1 MKSLYLKILFGC
13 LITLLV
19 SFGAFFV
26 ISTFVARRAAGP
38 RGLIAGIHRW
48 QTAEA
53 VEVYE
58 SGGIE
63 ALRTYFAK
71 LHRFIGEQDY
81 LTDSHGRDV
90 LTGNNLSSLLTLS
103 RADSG
108 PPAEFDGHIVIVNSS
123 QDGRYR
129 FITLAEPP
137 IPLLNLFP
145 FYFLIL
151 VAVALVCWLLALNI
165 ASPLHDLARAV
176 DRFGHGELD
185 VRLKSNR
192 RDEIG
197 GLSRSFDNMADRI
210 GTLVTAERR
219 LLQDVSHELRS
230 PLARLS
236 FAAELTRTAEDRDQ
250 AAARL
255 KKEIG
260 RLAALVGMLVEVTR
274 AEGDP
279 TSAQF
284 EQVRVGDLLCEVV
297 DDCQVEAD
305 ARGCRITLNADHHP
319 TLWGDRELLRR
330 ALENVVRNA
339 IRHTPEDSD
348 VEVEMNS
355 TRETVNICVRDYGPG
370 VPEELLPRIFQ
381 PFFRV
386 DDSRDSAT
394 GGVGLGLAI
403 AKRAVAV
410 HHGSVWAQNGNP
422 GLHVQIE
429 LPQRS

>member
-1 MKSLYLKILFGC
+1 MKSLYLKILLGC
-13 LITLLV
+13 LVTLLV

-26 ISTFVARRAAGP
+26 ISTFVARHAAGP

-58 SGGIE
+58 SRGVEG
-63 ALRTYFAK
+63 LRNYFAK

-81 LTDSHGRDV
+81 LTDSHGKDV
-90 LTGNNLSSLLTLS
+90 LAGSDLSSLLTMA
-103 RADSG
+103 RPGFA
-108 PPAEFDGHIVIVNSS
+108 PPPEIDGHIVIVNSS
-123 QDGRYR
+123 DDGRYR
-129 FITLAEPP
+129 LITLAEPP

-165 ASPLHDLARAV
+165 ATPLRDLSRAV
-176 DRFGHGELD
+176 DRFGRGELD
-185 VRLKSNR
+185 VRLRSRR

-197 GLSRSFDNMADRI
+197 DLSRSFDHMADRI
-210 GTLVTAERR
+210 ETLVTAERR

-236 FAAELTRTAEDRDQ
+236 FAAELARTAEDRDR
-250 AAARL
+250 AAGRL
-255 KKEIG
+255 KKEIA
-260 RLAALVGMLVEVTR
+260 RLTSLVGTLVEVTR

-279 TSAQF
+279 TSAHF
-284 EQVRVGDLLCEVV
+284 EPVSLGDLLCEVV
-297 DDCQVEAD
+297 DDCQVEAE
-305 ARGCRITLNADHHP
+305 ARGCMITMTADQQV
-319 TLWGDRELLRR
+319 TLCGDRELLRR

-339 IRHTPEDSD
+339 IRHTPEDSEVD
-348 VEVEMNS
+348 VEMKV
-355 TRETVNICVRDYGPG
+355 THQTVHICVRDYGSG
-370 VPEELLPRIFQ
+370 VPEELVPRIFQ
-381 PFFRV
+381 PFYRV

-403 AKRAVAV
+403 TQRAVAV
-410 HHGSVWAQNGNP
+410 HHGKVWAENGNP
-422 GLHVQIE
+422 GLRVCME
-429 LPQRS
+429 LPR

>member
-1 MKSLYLKILFGC
+1 MKSLYLKILLGC
-13 LITLLV
+13 LVTLLV

-26 ISTFVARRAAGP
+26 ISTFVARHAAGP
-38 RGLIAGIHRW
+38 RGFIAGIHRW

-58 SGGIE
+58 SRGVDG
-63 ALRTYFAK
+63 LRAYFAK

-81 LTDSHGRDV
+81 LTDSQGRDV
-90 LTGNNLSSLLTLS
+90 ISGDNRSSLLKLS
-103 RADSG
+103 HADFG
-108 PPAEFDGHIVIVNSS
+108 PPPEFDGHIVIVNSS
-123 QDGRYR
+123 EDGRYR

-137 IPLLNLFP
+137 IHLLNLSP

-151 VAVALVCWLLALNI
+151 VAVAVVCWLMALNI
-165 ASPLHDLARAV
+165 ATPLRDLSRAV
-176 DRFGHGELD
+176 DRFGRGELD
-185 VRLKSNR
+185 IRLQSRR

-197 GLSRSFDNMADRI
+197 DLSRSFDHMADRI
-210 GTLVTAERR
+210 GTLLTAERR

-236 FAAELTRTAEDRDQ
+236 FAAELTRTAENRDQ
-250 AAARL
+250 AAAKL
-255 KKEIG
+255 KKEIA
-260 RLAALVGMLVEVTR
+260 RLTELVGALVEVTR

-279 TSAQF
+279 AAAPF
-284 EQVRVGDLLCEVV
+284 EAVRLDDLLFDVV
-297 DDCQVEAD
+297 EDCRVEAD
-305 ARGCRITLNADHHP
+305 ARGCDIALNVDHHL
-319 TLWGDRELLRR
+319 TLSGDRELLRR

-339 IRHTPEDSD
+339 LRYTPPDSE
-348 VEVEMNS
+348 VEVEMN
-355 TRETVNICVRDYGPG
+355 TTPETINICVRDCGPG
-370 VPEELLPRIFQ
+370 VPDELLPRIFE

-410 HHGSVWAQNGNP
+410 HHGRVWAQNGNP
-422 GLHVQIE
+422 GLWVSIE
-429 LPQRS
+429 LPR